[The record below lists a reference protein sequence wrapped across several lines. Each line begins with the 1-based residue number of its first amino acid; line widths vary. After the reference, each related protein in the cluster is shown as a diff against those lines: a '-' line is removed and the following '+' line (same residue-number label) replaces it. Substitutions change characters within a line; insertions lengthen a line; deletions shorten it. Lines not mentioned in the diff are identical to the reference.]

1 MRLAFRPVTFFL
13 ALALA
18 FHAANAWADGPASP
32 LAPALPI
39 ADDPLGEPINQTK
52 FLEQNWTA
60 KERATFYATPQGSQ
74 LIPYDWF
81 LALEQTDSTTP
92 FRDNK
97 NILRYRHLPQ
107 PPSPWNPDGLPVGFV
122 ADDGASRRWLGMTC
136 AACHTNEIRL
146 GTTAYRVD
154 GAPTL
159 GDVPGFL
166 VAMTASLRRT
176 LEDSTKL
183 DRFSTAVLKTQDST
197 ANRAEL
203 KAQMVASLKMREGYN
218 QRNFPGTNVSLPV
231 PPPTQYGRLDAV
243 DAIVNEVYHGA
254 LPSAARANP
263 VANAKAADAPVSYPC
278 LWDTPQHDLVEWLG
292 IAKSSGPLGVL
303 ALSRNVGEVLGVFGN
318 FLIPDQPSLFQV
330 GYPSSVKVSN
340 LRALEDQLKGLWS
353 PLWPDD
359 FPKIDATAAAR
370 GKVLYAAQCASCH
383 APIDRKD
390 PNRKVVAVMEDS
402 GTDPRASTNFF
413 QRTGSSGLLVGSDIS
428 FVPFTAKMP
437 AVASADQMI
446 THVVAGVILGLAQ
459 GAPPDGLGDATFRG
473 RHSGLADLSSLRPQA
488 KYKARPLNGIWAT
501 APYLH
506 NGSVP
511 NLKALLSPVAARP
524 MSFTV
529 GNRTYDP
536 DRVGFKTDAPGF
548 PLFQVNDSTGAA
560 IPGNRNDGHTYG
572 ASLSDAERRQLLEYL
587 KTL

>member
-1 MRLAFRPVTFFL
+1 MRLAFPSV
-13 ALALA
+13 ALLLA
-18 FHAANAWADGPASP
+18 FALNAAEASADGPTSP
-32 LAPALPI
+32 QAPAMPI
-39 ADDPLGEPINQTK
+39 ADDPLGEPITK
-52 FLEQNWTA
+52 TVVLDQNWTA
-60 KERATFYATPQGSQ
+60 KQRAWFYSTPQGSQ

-81 LALEQTDSTTP
+81 LALEQADSTTL

-97 NILRYRHLPQ
+97 NILKYRHLPQ
-107 PPSPWNPDGLPVGFV
+107 PPSSWNPDGLPVGFV

-136 AACHTNEIRL
+136 AACHTNDIRL

-166 VAMTASLRRT
+166 VAMTAALRRT
-176 LEDSTKL
+176 MDDPAKF
-183 DRFSTAVLKTQDST
+183 DRFSTAVLKSRDAPS
-197 ANRAEL
+197 NRVEL
-203 KAQMVASLKMREGYN
+203 NAQMAASLKIREGYN
-218 QRNFPGTNVSLPV
+218 QRNFPGTNVGPPV
-231 PPPTQYGRLDAV
+231 PPPSQYGRLDAV
-243 DAIVNEVYHGA
+243 DAIVNEIYHGA
-254 LPSAARANP
+254 LSSAARANP

-292 IAKSSGPLGVL
+292 IAKSGGPLDIL

-318 FLIPDQPSLFQV
+318 FEIPDQSSLFRI

-353 PLWPDD
+353 PQWPDD
-359 FPKIDATAAAR
+359 FPKIDAPAAAL
-370 GKVLYAAQCASCH
+370 GAVLYAGQCASCH

-390 PNRKVVAVMEDS
+390 PDRKVVAVMEDS

-413 QRTGSSGLLVGSDIS
+413 QRTGSSGLLAGSDIS

-446 THVVAGVILGLAQ
+446 THVVSGVILGLAQ

-473 RHSGLADLSSLRPQA
+473 RHSGLADLSTLRPLA

-511 NLKALLSPVAARP
+511 NLKALLSPVASRP
-524 MSFTV
+524 TSFTV

-536 DRVGFKTDAPGF
+536 DKVGFATDAPGF
-548 PLFQVNDSTGAA
+548 PLFQVNDATGAA
-560 IPGNRNDGHTYG
+560 IPGNRNDGHTY
-572 ASLSDAERRQLLEYL
+572 AATLSDEERRQLLEYL